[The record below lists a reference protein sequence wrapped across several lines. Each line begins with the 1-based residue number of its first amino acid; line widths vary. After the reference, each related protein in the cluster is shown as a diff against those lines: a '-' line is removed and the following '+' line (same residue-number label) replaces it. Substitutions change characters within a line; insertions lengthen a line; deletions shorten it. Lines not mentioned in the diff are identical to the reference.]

1 MNNIV
6 PYLCSNL
13 NAWGALGPNT
23 YPRVI
28 NTTTQKIP
36 PIVEY
41 IWNLLASI
49 REIPEKYPSICLTPG
64 KKYAITIT
72 IFPNLLKN
80 SAAFVILY
88 GVSPIYEPYLS
99 TALVPNLL
107 PTS

>member
-41 IWNLLASI
+41 IWNFLASI

-64 KKYAITIT
+64 KKVCYNYYNISKSIKKTQ
-72 IFPNLLKN
+72 LL
-80 SAAFVILY
+80 SSFYMA
-88 GVSPIYEPYLS
+88 
-99 TALVPNLL
+99 
-107 PTS
+107 